1 MIIQIKRFLRAGC
14 RIKLSRLEKNIVE
27 FISCLIFFRNSVFV
41 RSSRWRHFR
50 LFWRHRKWRRVTF
63 AKYESCNLNPSEISR
78 VKCFYILPSHRQVNN
93 KDAYPCP
100 EPCARWVSTAR
111 RRAPTSRRCGPRC
124 STRCRTSTSPST
136 RSTRSSTQR
145 TTSTSRASESWP
157 RYRPRGSSRRWWDF
171 RLRISFPILPK
182 FLDRD

>member
-1 MIIQIKRFLRAGC
+1 MILQIKRFFESRMSDQI
-14 RIKLSRLEKNIVE
+14 IKTWKKHCWVHLVSY
-27 FISCLIFFRNSVFV
+27 FFFRNSVFG
-41 RSSRWRHFR
+41 RSSRWRHLR
-50 LFWRHRKWRRVTF
+50 QCWRHRKCRRVTF
-63 AKYESCNLNPSEISR
+63 AKYESCNLNPSEFGRI
-78 VKCFYILPSHRQVNN
+78 KCFILPSHRQVNN
-93 KDAYPCP
+93 KDANPCP
-100 EPCARWVSTAR
+100 EPCARWASTAR

-124 STRCRTSTSPST
+124 STRFRTSTSPST
-136 RSTRSSTQR
+136 RSTRSSTPR